1 MKNFIYEKN
10 NSGYTVKGIKS
21 RLKNIII
28 PEGVTKIEGHAFC
41 ESLIESVVFPK
52 SLTYIGEGAFEYCE
66 NLKSVTFC
74 ENGNLE
80 EIDEFAFSGCYALEE
95 ALLPKSIKRI
105 RLGAFYNCCSL
116 TKVCIFD
123 TVQILKAETFWGCD
137 NLKSVTVYG
146 NKIPSTWQPEWIE
159 KCVKVI
165 FSNSGSSKNSARIT
179 PNETVSKTESN
190 PVTKTVKQESSKKA
204 TQTVKQT
211 PTKTITKTVKQE
223 PIKPVTKTAT
233 YSETTTQTAKKTSD
247 NGGYKSLKSEPIT
260 PLNGYKCNDI
270 NDFVIKEGYDG
281 KFIAQIKDKNVKTI
295 VVPKEIEYIGA
306 YENGYAFY
314 GCTSLETF
322 IGHENLKSLWDGTF
336 ANCTSL
342 KKVEISEKV
351 SVWRHVFEG
360 CSSLETAYLHSN
372 VFDYAYANSGVK
384 KVVFSNNGF
393 VMSKAVL
400 ENTLIE
406 SIVIPGNVY
415 YIGEAAFRNCKLLKK
430 AVLENGPTDLMPQVF
445 YGCVNLEEVVI
456 PKSVR
461 NIYDSVFER
470 CRSLKKVTL
479 TEGLYRISR
488 EAFSGCESLES
499 INVPNS
505 VEAIG
510 ARAFENC
517 KSLKSITFGNKGP
530 NLISDLAFFGC
541 ENLKEIVIPANV
553 SCIGQNAF
561 DSRYIKKITIIRDKN
576 SHPSKINLEGFYK
589 DWISKENRS
598 NVKVDVIYK

>member
-1 MKNFIYEKN
+1 MQNFICEKN
-10 NSGYTVKGIKS
+10 KDGYTVKGVKS
-21 RLKNIII
+21 NLKNLII
-28 PEGVTKIEGHAFC
+28 PEGVNIIESYAFS

-80 EIDEFAFSGCYALEE
+80 EIDEYAFSNCYSLKEVI
-95 ALLPKSIKRI
+95 LPKSVNCI

-116 TKVCIFD
+116 NKVCVFD

-146 NKIPSTWQPEWIE
+146 SKVPSTWQPDWIE
-159 KCVKVI
+159 KGVKVI
-165 FSNSGSSKNSARIT
+165 FSNSGSSKSSVKST
-179 PNETVSKTESN
+179 PDEPVSKIKSN
-190 PVTKTVKQESSKKA
+190 TV

-211 PTKTITKTVKQE
+211 PTKKATQTPVKTVSKTEKEE
-223 PIKPVTKTAT
+223 PIKPITKTTA
-233 YSETTTQTAKKTSD
+233 YSETTTRTVKTTSNND
-247 NGGYKSLKSEPIT
+247 SYKSLKSAPIT

-270 NDFVIKEGYDG
+270 NDFIIKEGYDG
-281 KFIAQIKDKNVKTI
+281 KFIATIKDKNVKTI

-351 SVWRHVFEG
+351 SVWRYVFDG
-360 CSSLETAYLHSN
+360 CTSLETAYVHTN

-384 KVVFSNNGF
+384 KVVFSNKGF

-461 NIYDSVFER
+461 NIYDCVFGR
-470 CRSLKKVTL
+470 CKSLKKVTL
-479 TEGLYRISR
+479 NEGLYRITR
-488 EAFSGCESLES
+488 EAFSDCESLES
-499 INVPNS
+499 INIPNS

-517 KSLKSITFGNKGP
+517 KRLKSITFGNKGP
-530 NLISDLAFFGC
+530 NLIADLAFFGC

-553 SCIGQNAF
+553 SCIGQSAF
-561 DSRYIKKITIIRDKN
+561 DSRYIKKITIIRDRN

-589 DWISKENRS
+589 DWISRENRS
-598 NVKVDVIYK
+598 NVKVDIIYK